1 MLKTLKFFS
10 IVIVH
15 MSNVGFENLALIFT
29 LKNKETTNEQTNSQ
43 IQITE
48 WWSPVGKRVQREDKE
63 GKGNQIHGDGR
74 RLGSGW

>member
-1 MLKTLKFFS
+1 MLETLKFFS

-15 MSNVGFENLALIFT
+15 MSKVGFENLALIFT

-48 WWSPVGKRVQREDKE
+48 WWSPVGKRV
-63 GKGNQIHGDGR
+63 
-74 RLGSGW
+74 

>member
-1 MLKTLKFFS
+1 MLETLKVFS

-29 LKNKETTNEQTNSQ
+29 LKNKETTKEQTNKQMYSQ

-48 WWSPVGKRVQREDKE
+48 WRSPVGKGCRGKTKRVKGIRYMVTE
-63 GKGNQIHGDGR
+63 GD
-74 RLGSGW
+74 

>member
-1 MLKTLKFFS
+1 MLETLKFFR

-43 IQITE
+43 MQITE
-48 WWSPVGKRVQREDKE
+48 WWSPVGKRV
-63 GKGNQIHGDGR
+63 
-74 RLGSGW
+74 